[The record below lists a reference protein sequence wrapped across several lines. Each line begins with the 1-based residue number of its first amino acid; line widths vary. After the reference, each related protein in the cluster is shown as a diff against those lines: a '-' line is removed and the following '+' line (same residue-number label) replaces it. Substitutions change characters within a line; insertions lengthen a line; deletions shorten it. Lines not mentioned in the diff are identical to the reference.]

1 VSFRAGDGAGKILF
15 SALVCDPRVNCS
27 EVILNTTD
35 RALRLNVGFLLSA
48 GVGFSRAFDFHEPYW
63 WLGDDFTLEDL
74 QGKVRFTRT
83 HQGLYAEG
91 ELTGQTL
98 LECVS
103 CLSEYSQPLTIQLS
117 DLFVYPPPPNPPD
130 PLLVVG
136 EDGFLDL
143 GPLAREAMLLE
154 IPIRAMCRPDCKGLC
169 PVCGSNRNE
178 EACQHP
184 DEDIDPR
191 LSVLRTLLEN

>member
-1 VSFRAGDGAGKILF
+1 MARAGP
-15 SALVCDPRVNCS
+15 ALVWSVQVNS
-27 EVILNTTD
+27 EVILNSTD

-48 GVGFSRAFDFHEPYW
+48 GPGFSREFEFYEPHLQ
-63 WLGDDFTLEDL
+63 LGDDLTLEHL
-74 QGKVRFTRT
+74 QGKVRLTRT

-91 ELTGQTL
+91 QLTAQTS

-103 CLSEYSQPLTIQLS
+103 CLTKYTQPLTIQLS
-117 DLFVYPPPPNPPD
+117 DLFLYPPPNRMD

-143 GPLAREAMLLE
+143 GPLVREAMLLE

-169 PVCGSNRNE
+169 PVCGANRNE

-184 DEDIDPR
+184 EEDLDPR
-191 LSVLRTLLEN
+191 LSVLKTLLEE